1 MQAQGAAAAMSPV
14 PCLLD
19 QLAWS
24 QAFCFCYFGTPVR
37 KGALELTGNPVLMAS
52 PMLPMCLHSIPSHVD
67 QEAGHCRPPVEQCTH
82 RSAGASQVN
91 GRTELAGN
99 APVLGRLW
107 YIKADWARR

>member
-1 MQAQGAAAAMSPV
+1 MVAGI
-14 PCLLD
+14 LL
-19 QLAWS
+19 LLL
-24 QAFCFCYFGTPVR
+24 GTPVR

-67 QEAGHCRPPVEQCTH
+67 QEAGHCRPPVKCTR
-82 RSAGASQVN
+82 RSAGASQVD
-91 GRTELAGN
+91 GRAELAGN